1 MWTNAARG
9 NPMPSMRPARP
20 RTARI
25 LSVGDEL
32 VFGRVVDTNAAF
44 LCRLLTDRGF
54 QVRGVRQAGDDQAGL
69 VAAIRES
76 ADADLLLISGGLGPT
91 DDDRTRHALAEAMG
105 VALRE
110 HAPSWRAIRL
120 RYAQVASGRELPAN
134 NRRQALLPVGA
145 RPLAND
151 RGTAPGITASLG
163 KTRIAV
169 LPGVPHEMR
178 AMAERFAASL
188 PRLFRDLRAP
198 AIGELWFSGLGES
211 AAQQRLGG
219 LLTAAEPQVGIT
231 VSELGYITLRVV
243 GTKTQV
249 DTRLA
254 EMRPCLEGHLL
265 PACGL
270 AASLVQELALRG
282 ATLTAAESCTGGH
295 VAAQLTAIPNAS
307 VILRSSQVAY
317 HPAAKIAL
325 GVSPGIARK
334 QTVSESCAR
343 QLAAGVRAQAD
354 ASFGIA
360 TTGFAGPTGGT
371 AADPIGTVYLAVATA
386 RGTVARRVFIQGV
399 RERIQ
404 ARAAAAALQLCWEV
418 VSGRVRVD

>member
-1 MWTNAARG
+1 
-9 NPMPSMRPARP
+9 MPGMRPSRP

-32 VFGRVVDTNAAF
+32 VLGRVVDTNATF
-44 LCRLLTDRGF
+44 LCRLLTDLGF
-54 QVRGVRQAGDDQAGL
+54 RVRGVRQAGDDQAGL

-76 ADADLLLISGGLGPT
+76 ADVDLLLISGGLGPT

-110 HAPSWRAIRL
+110 HAPSWRAICL
-120 RYAQVASGRELPAN
+120 RYAQVAPGRELPAN

-163 KTRIAV
+163 ATRIAV

-198 AIGELWFSGLGES
+198 VIGELWFSGLGES

-219 LLTAAEPQVGIT
+219 LLTEAEPQVGIT
-231 VSELGYITLRVV
+231 VSELGHITLRVV
-243 GTKTQV
+243 GTQAQV

-254 EMRPCLEGHLL
+254 EMRPCLAEHLL

-270 AASLVQELALRG
+270 AASLVAELAHHG
-282 ATLTAAESCTGGH
+282 ATVTAAESCTGGH
-295 VAAQLTAIPNAS
+295 VAVQLTAIPNAS
-307 VILRSSQVAY
+307 AILRSSQIAY

-325 GVSPGIARK
+325 GVSPSIARK
-334 QTVSESCAR
+334 HTVSEACAR
-343 QLAAGVRAQAD
+343 QLAAGVRAQAG
-354 ASFGIA
+354 ATYGIA

-371 AADPIGTVYLAVATA
+371 ASDPLGTVYLAVATA
-386 RGTVARRVFIQGV
+386 RGTVARRIFIQGV

-418 VSGRVRVD
+418 VSKRVTVD